1 MYFVQDNIKITHM
14 YLTLILEGMLYVD
27 VKTDLKSKA
36 GFIQY
41 VSEWLGADEL
51 TG

>member
-1 MYFVQDNIKITHM
+1 
-14 YLTLILEGMLYVD
+14 MLYVD

-41 VSEWLGADEL
+41 DVAEWLGADEL

>member
-1 MYFVQDNIKITHM
+1 
-14 YLTLILEGMLYVD
+14 MLYVD